1 MKFIGIDLAW
11 TYKNE
16 TGLCVLDDT
25 GQVEYLQ
32 AEVYSD
38 EAIAEIILNYGKDDL
53 CVAVDA
59 PLVIENETGAR
70 EADRLVT
77 RARFHGHRLM
87 LFMANRSFFNK
98 TYGGIRG
105 EVLSE
110 TIKTA
115 ICKRYKKTIDFDFL
129 AQDGKNILVETFPT
143 GIHCG
148 LFPEI
153 YPAPY
158 KVKAKVPYEETN
170 RNLRRILK
178 RVCQLEVAG
187 KIKGVKAHFDY
198 DGRDIVRKD
207 HKHIEDKLDA
217 FLSAY
222 GLYTIYKKEADAHC
236 FGKINDGFIT
246 IPVRKE

>member
-38 EAIAEIILNYGKDDL
+38 EAIAETILAYGEDDL

-87 LFMANRSFFNK
+87 LFMANRGFFNK

-110 TIKTA
+110 TIKSMLYR
-115 ICKRYKKTIDFDFL
+115 RYKKTLEFDFL
-129 AQDGKNILVETFPT
+129 AQDGKSILVETFPT

-170 RNLRRILK
+170 GNLRKILK
-178 RVCQLEVAG
+178 RVCQLEASG
-187 KIKGVKAHFDY
+187 KIKGVKAHFDFE
-198 DGRDIVRKD
+198 GRDIPRKD

-222 GLYTIYKKEADAHC
+222 GLYAIYKKEADAHC

>member
-16 TGLCVLDDT
+16 TGLCVMDDT
-25 GQVEYLQ
+25 GNVLYLDAQ
-32 AEVYSD
+32 VYSD
-38 EAIAEIILNYGKDDL
+38 EALVEKILEYGHDDL

-59 PLVIENETGAR
+59 PLVIANQTGAR

-87 LFMANRSFFNK
+87 LFMANRSFFEK

-105 EVLSE
+105 EVLS
-110 TIKTA
+110 TKIKA
-115 ICKRYKKTIDFDFL
+115 SVLNQLSKPIHFDFV
-129 AQDGKNILVETFPT
+129 AQDGKSVLVETFPT
-143 GIHCG
+143 GIYCG
-148 LFPEI
+148 LFPEL

-158 KVKAKVPYEETN
+158 KIKGRLPYKESHDN
-170 RNLRRILK
+170 LHKILRRL
-178 RVCQLEVAG
+178 CALEDDFDMTG
-187 KIKGVKAHFDY
+187 IKDHFDIE
-198 DGRDIVRKD
+198 GQSIKRKD

-222 GLYTIYKKEADAHC
+222 GLFTIYKEKATAHC
-236 FGKINDGFIT
+236 FGEIHDGFIT
-246 IPVRKE
+246 IPVSKT